1 MQMPQMC
8 NDENRRLLSASVAG
22 RKDLPPGGT
31 GLFASCIAFAF
42 LIGACGTAP
51 VQPRPSPEV
60 THFDMEPVQI
70 TASKKD
76 GKLSVDAYDAQELF
90 ERATTAYS
98 EKRLDDAFANYKTLL
113 DSFASSP
120 QAKAAQ
126 YNLGLV
132 YQDKLEWAKAATQ
145 FKSFIESHTESP
157 DVKDAFFQMGV
168 SLAEAKDWPASEQAF
183 LAILDRKDLSADD
196 RVEALTRRAV
206 ARFNLDD
213 LDTAEFVLK
222 EVFFFKRRL
231 ETTNEERLETD
242 YFLALAQLMLGEIS
256 HKRSNAV
263 VLRWPED
270 QMKKDLEAK
279 AMQLLEARRRYIDAV
294 RYGNPRIASMSA
306 FQIGM
311 LFQEF
316 YDSVMAVPAP
326 KELGSASQGESR
338 DVYREELRLKLRIV
352 LEKALRGHEHNIELF
367 ERLGVETEW
376 VTKSRVAIERLRNL
390 LYPEDIQKLPPSDP
404 SSPNQQGP
412 NLDNAAPSR
421 RTPSETP
428 PPVRQIL

>member
-1 MQMPQMC
+1 
-8 NDENRRLLSASVAG
+8 
-22 RKDLPPGGT
+22 
-31 GLFASCIAFAF
+31 
-42 LIGACGTAP
+42 
-51 VQPRPSPEV
+51 
-60 THFDMEPVQI
+60 MEPVQI

-98 EKRLDDAFANYKTLL
+98 EKRLDDAFFNYKTLL
-113 DSFASSP
+113 ESFASSP
-120 QAKAAQ
+120 QSKAAQ

-132 YQDKLEWAKAATQ
+132 YQDKLEWAKAAVQ
-145 FKSFIESHTESP
+145 FKSFIDSHSESS
-157 DVKDAFFQMGV
+157 DVKDAYFQMGV
-168 SLAEAKDWPASEQAF
+168 SHAEAKDWLASEQAF
-183 LAILDRKDLSADD
+183 ISILARKDLTADD
-196 RVEALTRRAV
+196 RVEALTRRAI

-231 ETTNEERLETD
+231 ESTNEERLETD

-256 HKRSNAV
+256 HKRSNAIE
-263 VLRWPED
+263 LRWPED

-279 AMQLLEARRRYIDAV
+279 AKQLLEARRRYIEAV

-306 FQIGM
+306 FQIGV

-316 YDSVMAVPAP
+316 YDSVMAVPSP
-326 KELGSASQGESR
+326 KELGSDAQGETR
-338 DVYREELRLKLRIV
+338 EVYREELRLKLRIV

-390 LYPEDIQKLPPSDP
+390 LYPEDPQKLPTTDP
-404 SSPNQQGP
+404 SSPSKQAP

-421 RTPSETP
+421 HTPSDP
-428 PPVRQIL
+428 PNPARRIL